1 MRGAAVELGISHTVI
16 SRHIANLESWLGT
29 KVVVASPRGVQ
40 LTREGEL
47 YSRRLATAFSLISEA
62 TSDLKPQS
70 FGQTLRIWCVSGVAT
85 YWLAPRLQAMQDI
98 LPDSEIVLRAFERAP
113 GFDETNADVI
123 IGYSPSGEIPKGAL
137 TLITP
142 RIFPVASPAWI
153 EKNKPANLE
162 SVARSN
168 LLHEEDRKQ
177 WTTWLTRAGV
187 DVGKGIAG
195 PLLWDANLC
204 IDAAIAGQ
212 GVALASNLTAG
223 PLVERGKLREL
234 FKTDVRLGT
243 YYFLAAPKQARFN
256 FIKRLGAWLQTELEA
271 SET

>member
-1 MRGAAVELGISHTVI
+1 MIGIH
-16 SRHIANLESWLGT
+16 
-29 KVVVASPRGVQ
+29 PRG
-40 LTREGEL
+40 R
-47 YSRRLATAFSLISEA
+47 F
-62 TSDLKPQS
+62 
-70 FGQTLRIWCVSGVAT
+70 
-85 YWLAPRLQAMQDI
+85 PR
-98 LPDSEIVLRAFERAP
+98 V
-113 GFDETNADVI
+113 
-123 IGYSPSGEIPKGAL
+123 AL